1 MSVNVAIV
9 EDESEYARE
18 LQDYLRRYGREVGGD
33 GSTSPYTPTEKILW
47 MTTGP
52 ACTTSSSWISK

>member
-18 LQDYLRRYGREVGGD
+18 LQDYLRRYGREVGGTVRHHRIPRRRRYC
-33 GSTSPYTPTEKILW
+33 G
-47 MTTGP
+47 
-52 ACTTSSSWISK
+52 

>member
-18 LQDYLRRYGREVGGD
+18 LQDYLRRYGREVGN
-33 GSTSPYTPTEKILW
+33 GSTSPYTRRRRYC
-47 MTTGP
+47 G
-52 ACTTSSSWISK
+52 